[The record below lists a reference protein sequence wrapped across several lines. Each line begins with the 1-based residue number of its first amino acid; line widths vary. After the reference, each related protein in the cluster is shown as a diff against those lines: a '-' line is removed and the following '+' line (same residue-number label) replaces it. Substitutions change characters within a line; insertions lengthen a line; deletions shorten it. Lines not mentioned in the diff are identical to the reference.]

1 LRSLFGHLLFLRLPT
16 HAGLLTERIMDPKQA
31 AKSQQQYEASIEILK
46 SLQVSIQAEQQR
58 YQTFAARLS
67 KIATP
72 RTQYDSQL
80 SENESV
86 LQVNTHIFVR
96 TIRVASAPISSL
108 SGSSRRYVDSLFT
121 SGARASGC

>member
-1 LRSLFGHLLFLRLPT
+1 
-16 HAGLLTERIMDPKQA
+16 MDPKQA
-31 AKSQQQYEASIEILK
+31 QKSQQQYEASIEILK

-80 SENESV
+80 AENESV
-86 LQVNTHIFVR
+86 LQVCIQTTLTSTRALPTCRIGTHLMMTFL
-96 TIRVASAPISSL
+96 APRDTLLVHS
-108 SGSSRRYVDSLFT
+108 
-121 SGARASGC
+121 SGARAS

>member
-1 LRSLFGHLLFLRLPT
+1 
-16 HAGLLTERIMDPKQA
+16 MDPKQA
-31 AKSQQQYEASIEILK
+31 QKSQQQYEASIEILK

-80 SENESV
+80 AENESV
-86 LQVNTHIFVR
+86 LQVCYSNSCEHSHALYMKYWRPSHDGVS
-96 TIRVASAPISSL
+96 V
-108 SGSSRRYVDSLFT
+108 SRDTLLIHS
-121 SGARASGC
+121 SGARAS